1 MSTTDNPLR
10 KSIAAAGADPIHRL
24 RNLVG
29 SSLLTVEA
37 ILRLQRDLPPD
48 LQGDLARVVEQLR
61 EAGTVIRKLPDGR
74 TPAPEHAKSAQEQA
88 A

>member
-10 KSIAAAGADPIHRL
+10 KSIAAQGADPIHRL

-48 LQGDLARVVEQLR
+48 LQGDLTRVVEQLR

-74 TPAPEHAKSAQEQA
+74 PVPEHAKSAQEQA